1 MLNGLFEQDRWLRI
15 AGSKLTKSPY
25 YNDHVYKKTALF
37 LEEYVKFYGLSVDQV
52 LEMYNDFTG
61 EYSRHIREFLKTGK
75 YPYQNSLTVDLDRIE
90 YDIVLILS
98 VLISVHR
105 HRIFC
110 NLFNA
115 IQKLQGNS
123 LVIGVGSGL
132 ELDYFNGKPE
142 NVTAYDLT
150 ISKHVFQKFNRINIK
165 EEYFT
170 GAKNAYRNIFA
181 IELLEHLSDP
191 LEFIRM
197 VYDSL
202 EIDGLFYFTTATNIP
217 QIDHLYNFDDELGF
231 EKELHTIGFQI
242 VEKEIIFHES
252 IDSKLIAS
260 NTWYI
265 LKK

>member
-1 MLNGLFEQDRWLRI
+1 MLNELFEQDRWFRI
-15 AGSKLTKSPY
+15 MRSKLIRSPY
-25 YNDHVYKKTALF
+25 YNELVYKKTVLF
-37 LEEYVKFYGLSVDQV
+37 FEEYVKFYSLSFDQV
-52 LEMYNDFTG
+52 LSIYNGFTR
-61 EYSRHIREFLKTGK
+61 EYSKHIREFLKTGK
-75 YPYQNSLTVDLDRIE
+75 YPYQNSLTVDLDRID

-98 VLISVHR
+98 VLFSSHR
-105 HRIFC
+105 HRIFS

-115 IQKLQGNS
+115 IQTIQGNS

-150 ISKHVFQKFNRINIK
+150 ISKHVFQKFNGINIK

-170 GAKNAYRNIFA
+170 GSKNTYRNIFA
-181 IELLEHLSDP
+181 IELLEHLLNP

-231 EKELHTIGFQI
+231 EKELHSIGFQI
-242 VEKEIIFHES
+242 VEKEIILHES

-260 NTWYI
+260 NTWYC

>member
-1 MLNGLFEQDRWLRI
+1 MLKELFEQDRWLRI

-52 LEMYNDFTG
+52 LKMYNDFTR
-61 EYSRHIREFLKTGK
+61 EYSRHIREFLKSGK
-75 YPYQNSLTVDLDRIE
+75 YPYQNSLTVDLQRID

-105 HRIFC
+105 HTIFC

-115 IQKLQGNS
+115 IQKLKGNS

-132 ELDYFNGKPE
+132 ELDYFNGKTE

-150 ISKHVFQKFNRINIK
+150 ISKHVFQK
-165 EEYFT
+165 YFT

-202 EIDGLFYFTTATNIP
+202 EIGGLFHFTTATNIP

>member
-1 MLNGLFEQDRWLRI
+1 MLNELFEHDRWLRI
-15 AGSKLTKSPY
+15 AGSKLLKSPF
-25 YNDHVYKKTALF
+25 YNEHVYKKTAVF
-37 LEEYVKFYGLSVDQV
+37 LEEYVKFYDLNVDQV
-52 LEMYNDFTG
+52 LKMYNDFTV
-61 EYSRHIREFLKTGK
+61 EYSNHIREFLKTGK
-75 YPYQNSLTVDLDRIE
+75 YPYQNSLTVNLDRID

-115 IQKLQGNS
+115 IQKLKDNS

-132 ELDYFNGKPE
+132 ELDYFNGEPQ
-142 NVTAYDLT
+142 NVTAYDIT
-150 ISKHVFQKFNRINIK
+150 ISKHVFQKFNRINIR
-165 EEYFT
+165 EEYFK
-170 GAKNAYRNIFA
+170 GAKDGYRNIFA

-191 LEFIRM
+191 LDFIRM

-202 EIDGLFYFTTATNIP
+202 VIDGLFHCTTATNIP
-217 QIDHLYNFDDELGF
+217 QIDHLYNFDDEVGF
-231 EKELHTIGFQI
+231 ERELQLIGFQI
-242 VEKEIIFHES
+242 IEKEIIFHES

>member
-1 MLNGLFEQDRWLRI
+1 MLNELFERDRWLRI
-15 AGSKLTKSPY
+15 AGSKLRKSPF
-25 YNDHVYKKTALF
+25 YNEHIYNKTAVF
-37 LEEYVKFYGLSVDQV
+37 LEEYVNFYNLNVDQV
-52 LEMYNDFTG
+52 LKMYNDFTI
-61 EYSRHIREFLKTGK
+61 EYSKHIREFLKTGK
-75 YPYQNSLTVDLDRIE
+75 YPYQNSLPLNLGRID

-115 IQKLQGNS
+115 IQKLNGNS

-132 ELDYFNGKPE
+132 ELDYFNVNPE
-142 NVTAYDLT
+142 NVTAYDIT
-150 ISKHVFQKFNRINIK
+150 ISKHVFQKFNRINIR

-170 GAKNAYRNIFA
+170 GTKNGYRNIFA

-202 EIDGLFYFTTATNIP
+202 VIDGLFYCTTATNIP
-217 QIDHLYNFDDELGF
+217 QIDHLYNFDDEVAF
-231 EKELHTIGFQI
+231 EKELQTIGFQI
-242 VEKEIIFHES
+242 LEKEIIFHES
-252 IDSKLIAS
+252 MGSKLIAS

-265 LKK
+265 FKK